1 MVSNMVNNTVFKYKT
16 IKGPLHKVPAIIKLL
31 LLLPLSFICMSL
43 SPFRLGTGIIS
54 CVIVSFIC
62 GLSLQEQ
69 LTDLKPAFYYA
80 VLMYVLCVFTNFI
93 DNFKLTPVK
102 ELYIMLIPNFEYLR
116 ITLRLALIV
125 QISALVF
132 RTTSVLEIREAVKS
146 EIITIFLC
154 FIPEI
159 FKIWNSVNLAW
170 KVRGG
175 KDGIIKI
182 KTVIFV
188 LISLCFEKAALKAK
202 ALEARSK

>member
-31 LLLPLSFICMSL
+31 LLLPLSFFCMSL
-43 SPFRLGTGIIS
+43 PPFWLGTGIIF

-80 VLMYVLCVFTNFI
+80 ILMYILSVFTNLTG
-93 DNFKLTPVK
+93 NFRLVHFNESVK
-102 ELYIMLIPNFEYLR
+102 ALIPHYEYLR

-125 QISALVF
+125 QISSLVF
-132 RTTSVLEIREAVKS
+132 RTTSALEIREAVRL
-146 EIITIFLC
+146 EIITVFLC

-159 FKIWNSVNLAW
+159 FKIWASVNFAW
-170 KVRGG
+170 KARGG
-175 KDGIIKI
+175 KEGMLKI

-202 ALEARSK
+202 ALEARSV

>member
-1 MVSNMVNNTVFKYKT
+1 MVNNTVFKYKI

-31 LLLPLSFICMSL
+31 LLLPLSLLCMSL
-43 SPFRLGTGIIS
+43 PPFWLGAGIIF

-80 VLMYVLCVFTNFI
+80 ILMYILSVFTNLY
-93 DNFKLTPVK
+93 DNFR
-102 ELYIMLIPNFEYLR
+102 LIPFYEFKNALIPRHEYL
-116 ITLRLALIV
+116 IIILRLMLIV

-132 RTTSVLEIREAVKS
+132 RTTSALEIREAVRL
-146 EIITIFLC
+146 EIITVFLC

-159 FKIWNSVNLAW
+159 FKIWTSVNLAW
-170 KVRGG
+170 KARGG
-175 KDGIIKI
+175 KDGIAKI

-202 ALEARSK
+202 ALEARSV